1 MIYMLDYRVIQ
12 RLFRKYRYILPF
24 FVAFSFLFVPARLS
38 GQGRVGTYENY
49 IRKYSDLAI
58 EHMEKYNI
66 PASIT
71 LAQGILESGAGMS
84 DLARRSD
91 NHFGIKCHRGWTGEK
106 VYAADDT
113 PNDCF
118 RKYKNVEDS
127 YRDHSEFLA
136 YGSRYKALFDLS
148 VTDYKGWARGLQKS
162 GYATDKAYANKL
174 IKLIED
180 YELYRFDDKK
190 YRKGVSRKERNKRRE
205 KEAAQVNWTH
215 QPYITH
221 GLVYVI
227 AVGGDTFGNIA
238 REFGFKEKDLL
249 KFNEVPED
257 FPLSEGDIVYF
268 QKKKTRA
275 DKPYEFH
282 TIQVGESMYSI
293 SQKYGILLRNLYRLN
308 KKSYEYV
315 PEEGDVLKLR

>member
-1 MIYMLDYRVIQ
+1 MQ
-12 RLFRKYRYILPF
+12 HLFRKYRYILPF
-24 FVAFSFLFVPARLS
+24 LAIFSFLFVSANLW
-38 GQGRVGTYENY
+38 GQTRVSTYENY
-49 IRKYSDLAI
+49 IHKYSDLAI
-58 EHMEKYNI
+58 AHMEKYRI

-84 DLARRSD
+84 DLARRSN
-91 NHFGIKCHRGWTGEK
+91 NHFGIKCHRGWNGGA

-118 RKYKNVEDS
+118 RKYKSVEDS
-127 YRDHSEFLA
+127 YQDHSEFLA
-136 YGSRYKALFDLS
+136 YSSRYSALFDLS
-148 VTDYKGWARGLQKS
+148 ITDYKGWARGLQKS
-162 GYATDKAYANKL
+162 GYATDRAYANKL

-190 YRKGVSRKERNKRRE
+190 YRKGVSPRERDEERRRE
-205 KEAAQVNWTH
+205 VAQVTWTH

-227 AVGGDTFGNIA
+227 AVDGDTFGNIA
-238 REFGFKEKDLL
+238 REFGFNERDLL

-282 TIQVGESMYSI
+282 TVQVGESMYSI
-293 SQKYGILLRNLYRLN
+293 SQKYGIQLRNLYRLN

>member
-1 MIYMLDYRVIQ
+1 MQILY
-12 RLFRKYRYILPF
+12 RKYRIILPF
-24 FVAFSFLFVPARLS
+24 FVILSFLFVPATLT
-38 GQGRVGTYENY
+38 GQQRVSTYEAY
-49 IRKYSDLAI
+49 IDRYGDLAVQ
-58 EHMEKYNI
+58 HMERYRI

-84 DLARRSD
+84 ELARRSN
-91 NHFGIKCHRGWTGEK
+91 NHFGIKCHRGWKGAS

-118 RKYKNVEDS
+118 RSYTSVEDS
-127 YRDHSEFLA
+127 YRDHAEFLLA
-136 YGSRYKALFDLS
+136 GVRYRALFELS
-148 VTDYKGWARGLQKS
+148 ITDYKGWARGLQKS
-162 GYATDKAYANKL
+162 GYATDRAYANKL

-180 YELYRFDDKK
+180 YALYRYDDPK
-190 YRKGVSRKERNKRRE
+190 YRKGVSRREREERRRI
-205 KEAAQVNWTH
+205 EASRAIWEH

-227 AVGGDTFGNIA
+227 AVSGDTYAGIA
-238 REFGFKEKDLL
+238 REFGFTEGDLL
-249 KFNEVPED
+249 KFNEVPSD

-268 QKKKTRA
+268 QKKKARA

-282 TIQVGESMYSI
+282 TVQVGESMYSI
-293 SQKYGILLRNLYRLN
+293 SQQYGIRMRDLYRIN

-315 PEEGDVLKLR
+315 PEEGDLLKLR

>member
-1 MIYMLDYRVIQ
+1 MLDYRILQ
-12 RLFRKYRYILPF
+12 KLFHKYRYILPL
-24 FVAFSFLFVPARLS
+24 FVVFSFLFAPAHHLAA
-38 GQGRVGTYENY
+38 QVRVSTYENY
-49 IRKYSDLAI
+49 IRKYSDLAV
-58 EHMEKYNI
+58 EHMEKYRI

-71 LAQGILESGAGMS
+71 LAQGILESGAGLS
-84 DLARRSD
+84 DLARRSN
-91 NHFGIKCHRGWTGEK
+91 NHFGIKCHRGWNGGT

-118 RKYKNVEDS
+118 RKYKSVEDS
-127 YRDHSEFLA
+127 YQDHSEFLA
-136 YGSRYKALFDLS
+136 YSSRYKALFDLS
-148 VTDYKGWARGLQKS
+148 ITDYKGWARGLQKS
-162 GYATDKAYANKL
+162 GYATDRAYANKL

-180 YELYRFDDKK
+180 YELYRFDDTK
-190 YRKGVSRKERNKRRE
+190 YRKGVSRRERNEQRE
-205 KEAAQVNWTH
+205 REAAQVTWTH

-221 GLVYVI
+221 DLVYVI
-227 AVGGDTFGNIA
+227 AVDGDTFSSIA

-282 TIQVGESMYSI
+282 TVQVGESMYSI
-293 SQKYGILLRNLYRLN
+293 SQKYGIQLRNLYRLN

-315 PEEGDVLKLR
+315 PEEGDILKLR